1 MMVPLNP
8 RLPFVLIVLV
18 AAITTQSADAPARG
32 RNPPQLARRLSAYR
46 PAPLIAAPRITLPE
60 LSAQAACVPPVH
72 FKRLRGVIDRAV
84 LKAAPNQL
92 DLPLGGA
99 RFVTLH
105 GKRYLFC
112 LEQHFHEPGSGEGPD
127 GWHKGVT
134 VYDATETIHD

>member
-1 MMVPLNP
+1 MLMLDP
-8 RLPFVLIVLV
+8 RLPYVFILLV
-18 AAITTQSADAPARG
+18 AVITTRSADTPARERTKG
-32 RNPPQLARRLSAYR
+32 LVAH
-46 PAPLIAAPRITLPE
+46 E
-60 LSAQAACVPPVH
+60 LSSYKATWSMSLPRVALPAASARAACVPPVQ

-92 DLPLGGA
+92 DLPMGGS

-112 LEQHFHEPGSGEGPD
+112 LEPHFREPGSGEGPN

-134 VYDATETIHD
+134 VYDAS